1 VLKNNNLSEESKQK
15 GYSLLEIPISLFII
29 GLVLVIYH
37 AASNTVILNV
47 NAKHQELAQRIAV
60 SKMEDLRA
68 GSYTTLPA
76 SGSFTHSYL
85 SQLPNSSAQIV
96 ITNYNVDTKKVVV
109 TVTWKEPGNV
119 NTRTVSFTTLMT
131 KNGL

>member
-1 VLKNNNLSEESKQK
+1 MLKIKQQ

-60 SKMEDLRA
+60 SKMEDLRS
-68 GSYTTLPA
+68 GSYTSLPA
-76 SGSFTHSYL
+76 SGTFTHSYL
-85 SQLPNSSAQIV
+85 SQLPSSTARIDVTNFNS
-96 ITNYNVDTKKVVV
+96 DTKQVVV
-109 TVTWKEPGNV
+109 TVTWKEPGNPK
-119 NTRTVSFTTLMT
+119 TRTVSFTTLMT